1 MSRKMLSNEPQNI
14 NKNVWYYE
22 EGKGIIV
29 YIRDSQTGVVQ
40 NTTIPWRMLKSTMM
54 RKMLGE
60 TKL

>member
-1 MSRKMLSNEPQNI
+1 MLSNEPQNI